1 MNVGP
6 ASRGGSGDTVG
17 NTAYRADFRQTGGS
31 SFRIVVDVGEWDG
44 SLFMNSPGQSGDP
57 ESPHYSDLFEGWTAN
72 EAFPLLY
79 GREKIEAE
87 TERKIVLEP
96 KGM

>member
-1 MNVGP
+1 M
-6 ASRGGSGDTVG
+6 G

-31 SFRIVVDVGEWDG
+31 SFRIVVDVGEWDA

-57 ESPHYSDLFEGWTAN
+57 GSLHYSDLFEGWAAN

-79 GREKIEAE
+79 GREKIEAA
-87 TERKIVLEP
+87 TERRIGLEP
-96 KGM
+96 TGK